1 MARFCLRGC
10 LKLIG
15 FKGLKLGCCDALII
29 TVLIGP
35 QTLLLARYMDVMVA
49 RQRLVAANVAN
60 VDTPG
65 YQTRDVDF
73 RREMVHAMDN
83 PEAAVLA
90 PVGAHHVEGLA
101 VKNDGNNVHL
111 DRELQNLAETG
122 IRYSLAAQMLRGNI
136 HAVMSA
142 IHEGRR

>member
-1 MARFCLRGC
+1 M
-10 LKLIG
+10 LI
-15 FKGLKLGCCDALII
+15 A
-29 TVLIGP
+29 P
-35 QTLLLARYMDVMVA
+35 QSLLLARYMDVMAA

-60 VDTPG
+60 ADTPG

-83 PEAAVLA
+83 PAGSVLS
-90 PVGAHHVEGLA
+90 PVGIHHIEGLA
-101 VKNDGNNVHL
+101 VKNDGNNVNL

-136 HAVMSA
+136 QAVKSA
-142 IHEGRR
+142 IFEGRR